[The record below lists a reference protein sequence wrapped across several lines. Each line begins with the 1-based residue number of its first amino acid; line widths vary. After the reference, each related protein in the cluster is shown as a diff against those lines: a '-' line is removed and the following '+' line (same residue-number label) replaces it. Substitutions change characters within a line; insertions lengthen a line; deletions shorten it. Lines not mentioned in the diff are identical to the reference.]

1 MMGSLFALIS
11 YGCVFALIE
20 ILISDA
26 LPVHLNPLFKNIII
40 GIIYFLLIKWILLY
54 L

>member
-1 MMGSLFALIS
+1 MIGSLFALIS
-11 YGCVFALIE
+11 YGCIFTLIE

-26 LPVHLNPLFKNIII
+26 LPIDLNPLVKNIII
-40 GIIYFLLIKWILLY
+40 GMIYFLLIKWILLY